1 MFARRLYRTGDL
13 TAQMSK
19 KKKILNGYPPLRIL
33 DYGLNYS
40 SNLINSG
47 STSLISFLV
56 YRD

>member
-19 KKKILNGYPPLRIL
+19 KKILNGYNPLRIL